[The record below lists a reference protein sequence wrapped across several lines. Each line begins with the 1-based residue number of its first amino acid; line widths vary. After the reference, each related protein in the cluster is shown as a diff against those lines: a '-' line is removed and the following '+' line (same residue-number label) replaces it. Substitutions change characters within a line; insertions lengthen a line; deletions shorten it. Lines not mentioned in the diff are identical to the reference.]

1 MIVIIISSLFD
12 DVTDLGSIYYLKL
25 SLFFVSI
32 SAMSTLNE
40 ILIETSKE
48 RTTVRVIN
56 SNGLGNYLIW
66 TLKFSSTQS
75 IYSP

>member
-12 DVTDLGSIYYLKL
+12 DVTDLGSIYFLKL

-32 SAMSTLNE
+32 NAMSTLNE

-48 RTTVRVIN
+48 RTRYYFKWPWKLPYLDFEVFLDTVNIFALRI
-56 SNGLGNYLIW
+56 
-66 TLKFSSTQS
+66 
-75 IYSP
+75 